1 MKAIKNI
8 LGAAAV
14 AVAFSSCL
22 KDKKIDDQEYGMI
35 NHDKQKIVELAA
47 PPTHV
52 LSNAMDYV
60 NQNVTVDLATV
71 NIAAD
76 QAATEDVV
84 VTLTLANSNSM
95 IADYNTANSAS
106 VIPLPANFYT
116 VQGSGLVVT
125 VPKGSRMAAVQ
136 AVINSINFDPSTTY
150 GLGFTI
156 ASVDKQGYTI
166 SGTFQKV
173 LVLFSAKNRYDG
185 HYNLF
190 FKMLD
195 WDAAHGISNQA
206 IAWPAAYGIELVTTG
221 GNTVKMFSP
230 GHGAFIHVAMTSAL
244 GPTGFGVTE
253 PKFTFDL
260 ATNKMTNCVNDV
272 PNPSNGRQ
280 FSMNS
285 AVTDSRWDPADGSV
299 YAAIVLTQ
307 PARTDLKIY
316 DTLRYV
322 GPR

>member
-1 MKAIKNI
+1 MKALKNI

-22 KDKKIDDQEYGMI
+22 KDKKIDDQEYGMV
-35 NHDKQKIVELAA
+35 NYDKNKIVELAA

-52 LSNAMDYV
+52 IANAMDYV

-76 QAATEDVV
+76 QPASEDVV
-84 VTLTLANSNSM
+84 VTTTLANSNSM
-95 IADYNTANSAS
+95 IADYNTANGTA
-106 VIPLPANFYT
+106 VVPLPANFYT
-116 VQGSGLVVT
+116 LQGSGLTVT

-166 SGTFQKV
+166 SGSFSKV

-185 HYNLF
+185 HYDIV

-195 WDAAHGISNQA
+195 WDAAHGISNQV
-206 IAWPAAYGIELVTTG
+206 IAWPSAYGIDLVTTG
-221 GNTVKMFSP
+221 GNTVKMYSP
-230 GHGAFIHVAMTSAL
+230 GHGAFIHVAATSAL
-244 GPTGFGVTE
+244 GLTGFGSTE

-260 ATNKMTNCVNDV
+260 ATNKMTNASNDF
-272 PNPSNGRQ
+272 PNPSNGRT
-280 FSMNS
+280 FNMNP
-285 AVTDSRWDPADGSV
+285 AVTDSRWDPADKTV
-299 YAAIVLTQ
+299 YAAIIMKQ
-307 PARTDLKIY
+307 PSRTDLQIF
-316 DTLRYV
+316 DTLYYV
-322 GPR
+322 GSR